1 MGVRLYDESIL
12 SLKRVGK
19 KNQTRKVHG
28 EEMMVPRILIVT
40 LTEANKVKIMK
51 SAYKLM
57 ESENDYFKK
66 VGVKHD
72 MTKEEREKDLELK
85 KEARQLQENQAD
97 GGDFL
102 YLVRGPPWER
112 HIIKRKRRDDS
123 GEEPNGAAL

>member
-1 MGVRLYDESIL
+1 MI
-12 SLKRVGK
+12 
-19 KNQTRKVHG
+19 
-28 EEMMVPRILIVT
+28 VPRILIVT

-97 GGDFL
+97 GRDFL
-102 YLVRGPPWER
+102 YLVRGLPWER

-123 GEEPNGAAL
+123 GEEPHGAAL